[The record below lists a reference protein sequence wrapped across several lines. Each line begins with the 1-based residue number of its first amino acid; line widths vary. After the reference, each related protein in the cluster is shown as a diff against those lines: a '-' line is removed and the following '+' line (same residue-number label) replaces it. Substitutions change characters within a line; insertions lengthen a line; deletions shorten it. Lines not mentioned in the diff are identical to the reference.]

1 MAMRLSLRAHGVV
14 MAVLVAF
21 AATVGP
27 TAAQVHAV
35 RVAVDPALPA
45 CVPQPAAPRADAGF
59 VAPDGTVRIAVADH
73 ARHIVER
80 LNALYMRTH
89 PGTRLRIEPLG
100 AASAVP
106 ALMFDRTLFGTVGAG
121 IDAIEAVPLRK
132 IAGEAPLGIRIAHS
146 AAQAS
151 GDVIAS
157 LAVYVHRSNPIE
169 RLSPQQVAQAFTLGH
184 PQGDVSSWGQLGLPG
199 QHGDWAMRPV
209 HPVGAPE
216 HTDAGDYLDRHHLQG
231 RPFAVGYEALDSDAA
246 VLRRVAEDPSAIAI
260 APIGLAS
267 AGVRQ
272 LAIVAP
278 DGSLSTGTREEI
290 ADGRY
295 PYARPIVFALR
306 RTPGQPPDPMA
317 IEYLRLVL
325 SAEGQQII
333 ASQPR
338 GYVPLTA
345 VQARAELARLR

>member
-1 MAMRLSLRAHGVV
+1 
-14 MAVLVAF
+14 
-21 AATVGP
+21 
-27 TAAQVHAV
+27 
-35 RVAVDPALPA
+35 
-45 CVPQPAAPRADAGF
+45 
-59 VAPDGTVRIAVADH
+59 APDGTVRIAVADH

-80 LNALYMRTH
+80 FNALYIKTH

-146 AAQAS
+146 AARAS

-157 LAVYVHRSNPIE
+157 LAVYVNRSNPVLH
-169 RLSPQQVAQAFTLGH
+169 LSPQQVAQAFTLGH
-184 PQGDVSSWGQLGLPG
+184 PQGDASHWGQLGL
-199 QHGDWAMRPV
+199 HGDWAMRPV

-231 RPFAVGYEALDSDAA
+231 RPFAAGYEALDTDAA
-246 VLRRVAEDPSAIAI
+246 VLRRVAEDASAIAL
-260 APIGLAS
+260 APIGLAGP
-267 AGVRQ
+267 GVRQ
-272 LAIVAP
+272 LPIVAA
-278 DGSLSTGTREEI
+278 DGSIGAGTREEI
-290 ADGRY
+290 AEGRY

-325 SAEGQQII
+325 SAEGQRII
-333 ASQPR
+333 AAQPQ

-345 VQARAELARLR
+345 AQARAELARLR